1 MYFFEMN
8 FPFGEL
14 KVWGSFLGIG
24 PKLHNR
30 AMTRGLGLEA
40 VQSVSS
46 RESEECRFPQDSNK
60 PGSLPKRSERLFWI
74 PLKQQPQRGMGA
86 KSRVEGQDQSLCRL
100 CTKKWLYVSD

>member
-8 FPFGEL
+8 FPFGEP

-40 VQSVSS
+40 VQSISS
-46 RESEECRFPQDSNK
+46 PETEECRFPQDSNK

-74 PLKQQPQRGMGA
+74 PTETTAPEGNGSHVQGGRAGP
-86 KSRVEGQDQSLCRL
+86 KSLSPV
-100 CTKKWLYVSD
+100 Y